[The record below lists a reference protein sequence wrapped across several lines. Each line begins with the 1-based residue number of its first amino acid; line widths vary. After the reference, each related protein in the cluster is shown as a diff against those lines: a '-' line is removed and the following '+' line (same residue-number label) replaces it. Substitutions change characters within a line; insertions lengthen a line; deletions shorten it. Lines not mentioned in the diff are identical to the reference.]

1 LIVLKGE
8 ASYDTLGDPPHPKA
22 ILVDAAGAPG
32 QTLKNRIL
40 LENYYLHHGHVD
52 VLVDCRGNQESLM
65 VAIVGR
71 KVGTAAAQAAGR
83 LQFTADAAAA
93 LANADVA
100 WVTFDTPVDEN
111 DVPQVVAVV
120 EPVKGFL
127 PHVPD
132 GCLVLV
138 SAQLPVGTT
147 RRFGLQWANL
157 NDTDNSVGNGP
168 RQLLL
173 SQCLLRIKAHGTR
186 KER

>member
-1 LIVLKGE
+1 MRQAI
-8 ASYDTLGDPPHPKA
+8 DTLGDPPHPKA
-22 ILVDAAGAPG
+22 ILVDAADASA

-40 LENYYLHHGHVD
+40 LENYRLHHGHVD

-120 EPVKGFL
+120 EPVKGY
-127 PHVPD
+127 VPD

-147 RRFGLQWANL
+147 RRFGLQ
-157 NDTDNSVGNGP
+157 
-168 RQLLL
+168 
-173 SQCLLRIKAHGTR
+173 
-186 KER
+186 

>member
-1 LIVLKGE
+1 MR
-8 ASYDTLGDPPHPKA
+8 PP
-22 ILVDAAGAPG
+22 
-32 QTLKNRIL
+32 
-40 LENYYLHHGHVD
+40 
-52 VLVDCRGNQESLM
+52 
-65 VAIVGR
+65 
-71 KVGTAAAQAAGR
+71 R
-83 LQFTADAAAA
+83 LP
-93 LANADVA
+93 NADVA

-132 GCLVLV
+132 ECLVLV

>member
-1 LIVLKGE
+1 
-8 ASYDTLGDPPHPKA
+8 
-22 ILVDAAGAPG
+22 
-32 QTLKNRIL
+32 
-40 LENYYLHHGHVD
+40 
-52 VLVDCRGNQESLM
+52 M

-127 PHVPD
+127 PHVAP
-132 GCLVLV
+132 
-138 SAQLPVGTT
+138 SAGICSTSCRNDQTVRPPVGKP
-147 RRFGLQWANL
+147 Q
-157 NDTDNSVGNGP
+157 
-168 RQLLL
+168 
-173 SQCLLRIKAHGTR
+173 
-186 KER
+186 

>member
-1 LIVLKGE
+1 MR
-8 ASYDTLGDPPHPKA
+8 
-22 ILVDAAGAPG
+22 AAFWNIDCVAPG
-32 QTLKNRIL
+32 GGTEIPGLREDLRFREQALGENKIPGQRLQYVNPRANRI
-40 LENYYLHHGHVD
+40 EI
-52 VLVDCRGNQESLM
+52 LVDCRGNQESLM

-157 NDTDNSVGNGP
+157 NDTDN
-168 RQLLL
+168 
-173 SQCLLRIKAHGTR
+173 
-186 KER
+186 

>member
-1 LIVLKGE
+1 MR
-8 ASYDTLGDPPHPKA
+8 
-22 ILVDAAGAPG
+22 AAFWNIDCVAPG
-32 QTLKNRIL
+32 GGTEIPGLREDLRFREQALGETKIPGQRLQYVNPRANRI
-40 LENYYLHHGHVD
+40 EI
-52 VLVDCRGNQESLM
+52 LVDCRGNQESLM

-100 WVTFDTPVDEN
+100 WVTFDTRVDEN

-147 RRFGLQWANL
+147 RRFGLQ
-157 NDTDNSVGNGP
+157 
-168 RQLLL
+168 
-173 SQCLLRIKAHGTR
+173 
-186 KER
+186 

>member
-1 LIVLKGE
+1 M
-8 ASYDTLGDPPHPKA
+8 A
-22 ILVDAAGAPG
+22 DALAGA
-32 QTLKNRIL
+32 
-40 LENYYLHHGHVD
+40 H
-52 VLVDCRGNQESLM
+52 LV
-65 VAIVGR
+65 
-71 KVGTAAAQAAGR
+71 
-83 LQFTADAAAA
+83 
-93 LANADVA
+93 
-100 WVTFDTPVDEN
+100 WVTFDTPVDEY
-111 DVPQVVAVV
+111 DVPQVVTVV